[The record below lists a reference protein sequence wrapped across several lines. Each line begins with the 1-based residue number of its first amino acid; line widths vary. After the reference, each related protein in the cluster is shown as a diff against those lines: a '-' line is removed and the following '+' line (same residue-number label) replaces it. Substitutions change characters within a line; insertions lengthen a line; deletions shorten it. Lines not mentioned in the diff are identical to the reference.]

1 MNAKQIGAAIAALT
15 SLTGLSLA
23 GYSVTQGGMEATPGM
38 GWAML
43 FAVLTIGFAAILYR
57 RPTSA
62 LSFGATVSSA
72 IALAILVF
80 IKQLTFGTFMAMA
93 LIGSLIALFNLYAG
107 QTYKIAPK

>member
-1 MNAKQIGAAIAALT
+1 M
-15 SLTGLSLA
+15 
-23 GYSVTQGGMEATPGM
+23 VEATAGM
-38 GWAML
+38 RGAMV

-57 RPTSA
+57 KPSSA
-62 LSFGATVSSA
+62 LSVGATVSSA

-107 QTYKIAPK
+107 QTY